1 MSKSKMALQ
10 GTDRLLLGIDLGTS
24 RSVVCANNGQRAWVD
39 SYVGYPKDFVARKV
53 LGAPV
58 LFGERA
64 LKNRLSVDLYRPLE
78 HGVIREGSP
87 KYEQAIQ
94 DLVRHLISLAN
105 PESDQPLYIAVGVP
119 AESFK
124 NNKLA
129 IKRCIGDAAASLMVV
144 SEPFAVAY
152 GQDLLK
158 DALII
163 DIGGGTIDF
172 CIMHGAVPNEDD
184 QRTLSTAGDY
194 LDEKLLEALRER
206 YPKSNITLNMAR
218 QFKEQFSF
226 VGEMDDAAQVDIPVD
241 GKATQHDIGKEL
253 RTTCESILPSVI
265 ETAAEMISRL
275 DPEYQDPVRRNI
287 VLAGGGSQI
296 RGLAQYIEREMRVYG
311 PCQVKCIEDVLYA
324 GAEGCLALAKDMPHE
339 YWEAMAA

>member
-1 MSKSKMALQ
+1 VNV
-10 GTDRLLLGIDLGTS
+10 GTT
-24 RSVVCANNGQRAWVD
+24 
-39 SYVGYPKDFVARKV
+39 
-53 LGAPV
+53 
-58 LFGERA
+58 LFGQLMEFVPWTSFARIMQRYA
-64 LKNRLSVDLYRPLE
+64 GDSGVRRLSCAEQFRVMAFAQLTW
-78 HGVIREGSP
+78 RESLRDVEASLSATPRGCCAYCP
-87 KYEQAIQ
+87 HDPRAVE
-94 DLVRHLISLAN
+94 SLA
-105 PESDQPLYIAVGVP
+105 
-119 AESFK
+119 
-124 NNKLA
+124 
-129 IKRCIGDAAASLMVV
+129 
-144 SEPFAVAY
+144 PFAVAY

-275 DPEYQDPVRRNI
+275 DPEYQDPVRSNI

-296 RGLAQYIEREMRVYG
+296 RGLAQYIEREMRAYG